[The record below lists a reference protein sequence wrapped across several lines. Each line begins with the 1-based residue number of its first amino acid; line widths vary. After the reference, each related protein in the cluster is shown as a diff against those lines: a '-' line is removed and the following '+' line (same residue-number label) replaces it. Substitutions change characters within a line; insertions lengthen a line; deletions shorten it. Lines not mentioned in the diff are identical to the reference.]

1 MADPGGRKPTR
12 GVKPIRGFMW
22 PELAVLARQRR
33 EDPPREESE
42 LLEAEL
48 QGEVGNLEDVEEQ
61 Y

>member
-1 MADPGGRKPTR
+1 MADPGGRNLR

-33 EDPPREESE
+33 RILPGRIRAVG
-42 LLEAEL
+42 EAEL